1 MRYIWKTPLSVST
14 IYIYIFFYREGHKS
28 DTLDFYVPP
37 QEGEDLVVLEA
48 QEDEF
53 FMKKI
58 NWEQM
63 LPTQIL
69 LRDWW
74 ELSHQ
79 RYFHWIHEY

>member
-1 MRYIWKTPLSVST
+1 MSYTYGEDHEIHLKNTSFSFYH
-14 IYIYIFFYREGHKS
+14 IYLFFFYREGHKS

-69 LRDWW
+69 LRD
-74 ELSHQ
+74 
-79 RYFHWIHEY
+79 